1 MTAPKITVSGVTE
14 WYKNSIL
21 PIVDN
26 CEKGYNE
33 PVEEQAG
40 KERKR
45 RKMKEKIKSLKT
57 WVRDHKKRAAG
68 ILIAFLLVIGA
79 GILGVVGVNNANRAE
94 AENKRTE
101 EIKTAKE
108 DTKKET
114 KKKEDKKETEGKK
127 EDQEEKKEETDS
139 KEKDAAGKQETQEA
153 GTISQST
160 GTATA
165 PASGENSAG
174 NQMTTAGSKQE
185 SHTHSYT
192 TPVYGTE
199 QRWVIDQA
207 AWTETVNEPIYEMQE
222 RSICN
227 VCGTDIT
234 GNTVAHAKEHALA
247 GEGGG
252 HHSEWIQV
260 QTGTNTYTVEHPEQG
275 HWESYS
281 VVTGYQCSCGAT
293 K

>member
-79 GILGVVGVNNANRAE
+79 GIFGVVSVNSANRAE
-94 AENKRTE
+94 GENQKTE
-101 EIKTAKE
+101 EIKTAKAE
-108 DTKKET
+108 TKKET
-114 KKKEDKKETEGKK
+114 KKKEET
-127 EDQEEKKEETDS
+127 EEKKEETDR
-139 KEKDAAGKQETQEA
+139 KEKDTAGKQEIQASETA
-153 GTISQST
+153 AQST
-160 GTATA
+160 GTASA
-165 PASGENSAG
+165 PESGENKGG
-174 NQMTTAGSKQE
+174 NQTTTAGSKQE

-199 QRWVIDQA
+199 QSWVVDQA
-207 AWTETVNEPIYEMQE
+207 AWTETVNEPVFETIEK
-222 RSICN
+222 SICN
-227 VCGTDIT
+227 TCGADIT
-234 GNTVAHAKEHALA
+234 GNTTAHGKETRHD
-247 GEGGG
+247 GY
-252 HHSEWIQV
+252 HSEWIQV
-260 QTGTNTYTVEHPEQG
+260 QTETNTYTVDHAEQG

-281 VVTGYQCSCGAT
+281 IVTGYKCSCGAVQYN
-293 K
+293 